1 MTKDEII
8 ADILSRS
15 IDNITDKDHL
25 EAQLKSGKTLRVKL
39 GVDPTSPN
47 VHLGR
52 SVPLLKLRRFQE
64 LGHQVIFLV
73 GSFTA
78 VIGDTSDKEA
88 ERQMLAEAEVKENM
102 ATYLEQVGKIIDL
115 SKAEVVYNGDWLS
128 KLTYEEVARQADA
141 FSVNDFISRS
151 NIKKRLDDGKRVS
164 LREMLYPM
172 MQGYDSVVLKADV
185 ELGGSD
191 QWFNILAGRTMQKF
205 YGQPPQDVLTN
216 VLIEGTD
223 GRKMSSSWGNTI
235 NVTDNARNM
244 FGKLMTVRDELIGS
258 YFDNLTI
265 LPRKEVD
272 RYKEMLVT
280 NGTNPRDVKEALA
293 LEITKFYH
301 GEEAA
306 LEGRDYFNSVFRD
319 KQQPIDIP
327 EITVSSSAIL
337 EVLVEL
343 NFVDSKSEARRLI
356 EQKGVRINDDPVESD
371 QAEVKTGDIVM
382 RGKLK
387 IAKVI
392 IK

>member
-1 MTKDEII
+1 MSKDEII

-15 IDNITDKDHL
+15 VDNIVDRDHL
-25 EAQLKSGKTLRVKL
+25 AERLKSGKKLRIKL

-88 ERQMLAEAEVKENM
+88 ERKMLAEAEVKENM
-102 ATYLEQVGKIIDL
+102 ATYLEQVGKILDL
-115 SKAEVVYNGDWLS
+115 NQTEVVYNGDWLS

-151 NIKKRLDDGKRVS
+151 NIKKRLDEGKRVS

-172 MQGYDSVVLKADV
+172 MQGYDSVVLKADI
-185 ELGGSD
+185 ELGGAD
-191 QWFNILAGRTMQKF
+191 QWFNLLAGRTMQKF
-205 YGQPPQDVLTN
+205 YGQEPQDILTTL
-216 VLIEGTD
+216 LIEGLD

-235 NVTDNARNM
+235 NITDTPQNM
-244 FGKLMTVRDELIGS
+244 FGRLMTVRDELIGP
-258 YFDNLTI
+258 YFDHLTV
-265 LPRKEVD
+265 LGNDERD

-280 NGTNPRDVKEALA
+280 NGTNPRDVKAALA
-293 LEITKFYH
+293 FEITKFYH
-301 GEEAA
+301 GAEAAEEAQN
-306 LEGRDYFNSVFRD
+306 YFNSVFRD
-319 KQQPIDIP
+319 KERPTDIQ
-327 EITVSSSAIL
+327 EREVLATNIV

-356 EQKGVRINDDPVESD
+356 EQKGVRINDDPVESVEV
-371 QAEVKTGDIVM
+371 EVKNGDIVS

-387 IAKVI
+387 IAKIVI
-392 IK
+392 K